1 MRASDTRLRRAG
13 YTAGAA
19 WVALTLG
26 GLALYLPGVERP
38 VDLLDGNVAN
48 NAVLALALAMMAPVL
63 TAARPRNPLGWLLH
77 GLAAGNAVVVA
88 AGGYADRALVQA
100 PGSLPWGAEVALAT
114 ALWPL
119 AFVPMFTVLLEVY
132 PSGRAGSRLSR
143 HLVRLAAAGT
153 VVLVVALMLSDE
165 SYDDSAPGRVNPV
178 ATRGMQ
184 PAVEAVALV
193 ALVVLVATA
202 LAIFVH
208 TALRLRRAASP
219 EREQLAW
226 LTAAGLVLLVAAFIA
241 PEPVT
246 LLAVLLWPVGIVIG
260 VLRYRLLDIQVV
272 LRGTLVY
279 GLLTAAILAAYAGV
293 VAALTALVPRGVL
306 PSVLAAAVVAVG
318 VRPAYEVLHRGATRL
333 VYGDRQ
339 DPVLAISR
347 LGHQLAREHE
357 QVGLLPHVARSV
369 AQALRLPYVAIRAAD
384 GTVVAFG
391 AAPDGAAPDGAAPDD
406 GALCEVPLDHA
417 GQRTGTL
424 LVSRRTPGT
433 PLSPADRSLLDL
445 VAGPVGIALHA
456 ARLAD
461 ELATSQRRLLEAAE
475 VERARLRRDMHDGLG
490 PSLSGVALGLE
501 AAQLARDEPAVLD
514 ELLSHLRNEVQGAV
528 TEVRRLVDG
537 LRPAALEG
545 GDLIVAISGYV
556 HTLSAGN
563 GVDVQLC
570 APAELPPLPSRVEVA
585 AYRIVLEALTNVVR
599 HSGARACTVV
609 LHVGNT
615 LELEVRDD
623 GGGIPAQRSVG
634 GVGLE
639 SMRIRADA
647 VGGTLVVGPAEGG
660 GTSVR
665 ASLPLV
671 PT

>member
-1 MRASDTRLRRAG
+1 MRASDTALRRAG
-13 YTAGAA
+13 YAAGAA
-19 WVALTLG
+19 WVALTVG
-26 GLALYLPGVERP
+26 GLALYLPGIDRP

-100 PGSLPWGAEVALAT
+100 PGSLPWGAPVALAT

-132 PSGRAGSRLSR
+132 PSGWPTSRLSR
-143 HLVRLAAAGT
+143 HLVRFAAAGT
-153 VVLVVALMLSDE
+153 VVLVVALALSDE
-165 SYDDSAPGRVNPV
+165 SYDDLAPGRVSPL
-178 ATRGMQ
+178 ATRGVQ

-193 ALVVLVATA
+193 TLVVLGATA

-226 LTAAGLVLLVAAFIA
+226 LTAVGLVLLVAAFVA

-279 GLLTAAILAAYAGV
+279 GLLTTAILAAYAGV

-333 VYGDRQ
+333 VYGDRK
-339 DPVLAISR
+339 DPVHAISR
-347 LGHQLAREHE
+347 LGRQLARERDE
-357 QVGLLPHVARSV
+357 GAVLQHVARSV
-369 AQALRLPYVAIRAAD
+369 AQALRVPYAAIRAAD
-384 GTVVAFG
+384 GTLVAS
-391 AAPDGAAPDGAAPDD
+391 GAAPDGAAPDD
-406 GALCEVPLDHA
+406 GALYEVPLDHA
-417 GQRTGTL
+417 GDRIGTL
-424 LVSRRTPGT
+424 LVSRRTPGA
-433 PLSPADRSLLDL
+433 PLSPADRALLDL

-461 ELATSQRRLLEAAE
+461 ELATSQRRVLEATE
-475 VERARLRRDMHDGLG
+475 VERARLRRDLHDGLG

-514 ELLSHLRNEVQGAV
+514 ELLPHLRNEMQGAV

-537 LRPAALEG
+537 LRPAALDG
-545 GDLIVAISGYV
+545 GDLVVAIRRHV

-563 GVDVQLC
+563 GIDVQLC
-570 APAELPPLPSRVEVA
+570 APAELPPLPPRVEVA

-599 HSGARACTVV
+599 HAGAHACTVG
-609 LHVGNT
+609 LRVGDA

-623 GGGIPAQRSVG
+623 GRGIPSQRWVG
-634 GVGLE
+634 GVGMD
-639 SMRIRADA
+639 SMRTRANA

-665 ASLPLV
+665 AKLPLA